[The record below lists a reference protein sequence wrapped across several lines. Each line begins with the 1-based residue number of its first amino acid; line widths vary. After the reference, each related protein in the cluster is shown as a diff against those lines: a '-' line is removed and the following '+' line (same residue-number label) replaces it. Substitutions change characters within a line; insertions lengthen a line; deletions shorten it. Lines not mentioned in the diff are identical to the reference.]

1 MNADHYKRRLLAQEQ
16 ELSVRVERAMAS
28 AREPGNESA
37 HDIGDESVTD
47 ELKAEQFTEIE
58 AARTTLNQVRSAL
71 KRIDDGTFGTC
82 EVDGEPIEEKRLEAM
97 PWTPYCLK
105 HQQLREAAV
114 PPRTPTL

>member
-1 MNADHYKRRLLAQEQ
+1 MNTDQYRQRLLEQEQ
-16 ELSVRVERAMAS
+16 ELSARVERAMAS
-28 AREPGNESA
+28 VREPGNETA
-37 HDIGDESVTD
+37 QDIGDESVTD

-58 AARTTLNQVRSAL
+58 AVRTLLNQVQNAL
-71 KRIDDGTFGTC
+71 KRIDDGTYGSC

-105 HQQLREAAV
+105 HQQLREAAG